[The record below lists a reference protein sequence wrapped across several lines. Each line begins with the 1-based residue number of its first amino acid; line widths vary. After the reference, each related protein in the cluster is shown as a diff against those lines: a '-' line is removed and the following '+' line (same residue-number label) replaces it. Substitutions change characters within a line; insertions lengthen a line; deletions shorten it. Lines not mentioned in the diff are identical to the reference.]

1 MKYINDFHTS
11 TNVIFNNTL
20 LSIFTGMIFVYLGF
34 YTFLPMIIDFS
45 LVMAALLTAVML
57 VVFTTI
63 MVKLSYLTVSTSYE
77 FLKGRTIE
85 VPTFSF
91 MNKHSITFN
100 LR

>member
-1 MKYINDFHTS
+1 MKHIKNFHTS

-20 LSIFTGMIFVYLGF
+20 LSIFAGMIFVYLSF

-45 LVMAALLTAVML
+45 LIGAALLTSVML
-57 VVFTTI
+57 IVFATI

-77 FLKGRTIE
+77 FLKGRTFEI
-85 VPTFSF
+85 PSF
-91 MNKHSITFN
+91 NFLNKQSITFN